1 MAKQNI
7 HVGVI
12 LIEIAKMQGRNNS
25 LFGTGSEEVVTM
37 FEMTQRPE
45 NPGGIRRKEK
55 KQLKWES
62 SADDHTWLEA
72 SQL

>member
-1 MAKQNI
+1 
-7 HVGVI
+7 
-12 LIEIAKMQGRNNS
+12 
-25 LFGTGSEEVVTM
+25 M
-37 FEMTQRPE
+37 FEMTQGPE